1 MLDRLLADIVACRIC
16 ADRLPLGPRPLL
28 RASTTA
34 RLAICAQAPGTRAH
48 LAGLTFDD
56 ASGDRLR
63 DWLGVDRATF
73 YDAGRIAV
81 VPMGFCYPGTMPRGG
96 DYPPRPECAP
106 AWREAV
112 FTEMPQIELKLLV
125 GSYAQAWH
133 LGDRRRAGLTETVAA
148 WRDYLPDFL
157 PLPHPSWR
165 NSGWIKRNPW
175 FSADLLPYL
184 KERVVELVGGR

>member
-1 MLDRLLADIVACRIC
+1 MLDRLLAEIRSCRLC
-16 ADRLPLGPRPLL
+16 EAHLPLGPRPLL
-28 RASTTA
+28 RVSASA

-56 ASGDRLR
+56 ASGERLR
-63 DWLGVDRATF
+63 DWLGLDRAAF
-73 YDAGRIAV
+73 YDTARVAV
-81 VPMGFCYPGTMPRGG
+81 VPMGFCFPGTMPRGG

-106 AWREAV
+106 AWRQRV
-112 FTEMPQIELKLLV
+112 FDLMPRIELKLLV

-133 LGDRRRAGLTETVAA
+133 LGPRRQPTLTATVAA
-148 WRDYLPDFL
+148 WRDYLPAFL

-165 NSGWIKRNPW
+165 NTGWIKANPW

-184 KERVVELVGGR
+184 KKRVRELVGS